1 MKKITISALIPN
13 YNHAHYIS
21 IQLES
26 MLSQRRP
33 PDEIIIIDD
42 ASTDNS
48 IEIIH
53 DFMKKF
59 DSIKL
64 IKNKKNM
71 GVEWNINKLIDE
83 AKGSY
88 IFLSAADDKTDKDFF
103 YEVEIV
109 AKEFPDIGVISG
121 IVGIIDESG
130 QCLGIRSMPLIS
142 SKKVCLNPI
151 KVKKNLEKF
160 GRWIQIS
167 SAVYKKECVTAVGGQ
182 DTSIGSFADNFLA
195 NLVALKYGNFFI
207 PKVLGYWRK
216 LESGYGHIS
225 GSDVNKLLKTAHIL
239 NDYMSINYK
248 DEFTAPFRKKF
259 LRHWFYMIMQ
269 NLHHLPKAQKAT
281 FVESTSFIE
290 FLNIIKI
297 PIYLILFLNF
307 LPGVNLK
314 KYIYFLLFY
323 PKAWFIRGRYSVWKK
338 TGKLVMVEK

>member
-26 MLSQRRP
+26 MLSQKRP

-142 SKKVCLNPI
+142 SK
-151 KVKKNLEKF
+151 
-160 GRWIQIS
+160 
-167 SAVYKKECVTAVGGQ
+167 
-182 DTSIGSFADNFLA
+182 
-195 NLVALKYGNFFI
+195 
-207 PKVLGYWRK
+207 
-216 LESGYGHIS
+216 
-225 GSDVNKLLKTAHIL
+225 
-239 NDYMSINYK
+239 
-248 DEFTAPFRKKF
+248 
-259 LRHWFYMIMQ
+259 
-269 NLHHLPKAQKAT
+269 
-281 FVESTSFIE
+281 
-290 FLNIIKI
+290 
-297 PIYLILFLNF
+297 
-307 LPGVNLK
+307 
-314 KYIYFLLFY
+314 
-323 PKAWFIRGRYSVWKK
+323 
-338 TGKLVMVEK
+338 